1 MMSAFDIYIQPQAF
15 TDSVIQKYQLA
26 KHAKRC
32 KTSRDLYSAAYSPE
46 SKTASQLPSD
56 ILAGKPI
63 RVEPKRKPGR
73 PKSSKPKPAAKPIG
87 RPKGSVG
94 KRKRKLL
101 EEAQTQTQPQ
111 QGAEPP
117 PQQDREAQPLQD
129 DDDSP
134 LLKGERLR
142 RRRFCFR
149 TAGLSLLE
157 VKQT

>member
-1 MMSAFDIYIQPQAF
+1 MP
-15 TDSVIQKYQLA
+15 
-26 KHAKRC
+26 
-32 KTSRDLYSAAYSPE
+32 P
-46 SKTASQLPSD
+46 
-56 ILAGKPI
+56 
-63 RVEPKRKPGR
+63 
-73 PKSSKPKPAAKPIG
+73 KPKPEPVAKKVG

-94 KRKRKLL
+94 PLKRKLL
-101 EEAQTQTQPQ
+101 EEAETQPQ

-117 PQQDREAQPLQD
+117 PQQQRLQD

-134 LLKGERLR
+134 LLHGERLR